1 MAKISVVDD
10 SGVIRK
16 TIMMIL
22 NDAGYEFT
30 EAADGV
36 EGLAKFAGN
45 PKFDLIIT
53 DINMPNMDGLTMAE
67 KIRAEENGKN
77 ALIFVVSTEGNP
89 DLKSRAKAA
98 GILAWMT
105 KPPQP
110 DKLREAVRIVL
121 SKKGNGAA

>member
-1 MAKISVVDD
+1 MAKILVVDD

-36 EGLAKFAGN
+36 EGLAKFSEN
-45 PKFDLIIT
+45 PGFDLVIT
-53 DINMPNMDGLTMAE
+53 DINMPNMDGLTMSE
-67 KIRAEENGKN
+67 KLRAEPNGKSV
-77 ALIFVVSTEGNP
+77 LIFVVSTEGNP
-89 DLKSRAKAA
+89 DLKARAKAA

-110 DKLREAVRIVL
+110 DKLRDAVKLVL